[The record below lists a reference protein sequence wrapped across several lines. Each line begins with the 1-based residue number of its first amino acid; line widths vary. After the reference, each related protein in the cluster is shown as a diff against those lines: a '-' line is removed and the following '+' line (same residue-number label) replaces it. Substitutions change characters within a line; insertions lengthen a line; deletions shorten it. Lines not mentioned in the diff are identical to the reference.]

1 MNWEDKIIDYFN
13 NELSTEEQSL
23 VERQLIENPELQQQ
37 FDDYAIL
44 MKEVDMMPLDIPQSN
59 GKEKLLKLIE
69 AESDASKDEV
79 KIVSFT
85 PNKISK
91 YIAAIAAILI
101 LSIMIGTN
109 YMQRSQIGAMDQQ
122 LAEVH
127 AQMIQQLKSPS
138 VSERI
143 EGMQVQF
150 VSHRVST
157 LPIVETLLETLQK
170 DESPNVRLA
179 ALDALDRYMDIDD
192 VRTTIIHQLSNEQ
205 DEFVLIAMI
214 EALSTHH
221 ATDAIDPLRKL
232 STSVEVPKYVKD
244 EAHWGL
250 VKLERI

>member
-13 NELSTEEQSL
+13 NELSKEEQSL
-23 VERQLIENPELQQQ
+23 VERQLIENPKLRQQ

-44 MKEVDMMPLDIPQSN
+44 MKEVDVMPLDIPQSN

-69 AESDASKDEV
+69 VESVASEEV

-85 PNKISK
+85 PNKIYK

-101 LSIMIGTN
+101 LGIMIGTN
-109 YMQRSQIGAMDQQ
+109 HMQRSQIGAMDQQ
-122 LAEVH
+122 LADIH
-127 AQMIQQLKSPS
+127 AQMILQLKSPS

-150 VSHRVST
+150 VSHKAST

-214 EALSTHH
+214 EALSMHH
-221 ATDAIDPLRKL
+221 ATDAIGPLRKL

-244 EAHWGL
+244 EAHWGI

>member
-101 LSIMIGTN
+101 LGIMIGTN
-109 YMQRSQIGAMDQQ
+109 YIQRSQIRAMDQQ
-122 LAEVH
+122 LAEIH
-127 AQMIQQLKSPS
+127 AP
-138 VSERI
+138 VSYT
-143 EGMQVQF
+143 
-150 VSHRVST
+150 HLT
-157 LPIVETLLETLQK
+157 LPTK
-170 DESPNVRLA
+170 A
-179 ALDALDRYMDIDD
+179 
-192 VRTTIIHQLSNEQ
+192 
-205 DEFVLIAMI
+205 
-214 EALSTHH
+214 
-221 ATDAIDPLRKL
+221 
-232 STSVEVPKYVKD
+232 
-244 EAHWGL
+244 
-250 VKLERI
+250 